1 MSYDERGSQ
10 LIIPLLQ
17 MCGSVSSLPV
27 EFKIGGGGLGGDLP
41 KLGDPSEHIEM
52 PGSNGNFAK
61 LGAYDVRTMK
71 ETWSYQ
77 QRVPFTSASLTTA
90 GGLVFIGAADRYLNA
105 IDTRTG
111 KALWQPRLSPSVQA
125 YLISSGVN
133 GKQYVAVIAGQLRSE
148 VPTFE
153 LQSPMRISY
162 VVFLLI
168 TTTTSTN

>member
-1 MSYDERGSQ
+1 
-10 LIIPLLQ
+10 

-90 GGLVFIGAADRYLNA
+90 GGLVFIGDADRSIKA

-111 KALWQPRLSPSVQA
+111 KVQIGA
-125 YLISSGVN
+125 RRG
-133 GKQYVAVIAGQLRSE
+133 GKE
-148 VPTFE
+148 C
-153 LQSPMRISY
+153 
-162 VVFLLI
+162 
-168 TTTTSTN
+168 